1 MIEKDEEKIEIIKYL
16 YIQNITSV
24 ILIYM
29 DFINKY
35 LKTENNLIYSVFLY
49 ELICL
54 FIYILINQ
62 DKIEELKQY
71 NDYMYLHINGGEID
85 NYRNIMNK
93 DIHKITEL
101 DENSWKD
108 ILENLQENIG
118 ESQYCKTIGELNGEI
133 LNLVNKLNKMNS

>member
-1 MIEKDEEKIEIIKYL
+1 MI
-16 YIQNITSV
+16 
-24 ILIYM
+24 
-29 DFINKY
+29 
-35 LKTENNLIYSVFLY
+35 
-49 ELICL
+49 IC
-54 FIYILINQ
+54 IYILI
-62 DKIEELKQY
+62 
-71 NDYMYLHINGGEID
+71 GGEID

>member
-1 MIEKDEEKIEIIKYL
+1 M
-16 YIQNITSV
+16 
-24 ILIYM
+24 
-29 DFINKY
+29 
-35 LKTENNLIYSVFLY
+35 
-49 ELICL
+49 ICL
-54 FIYILINQ
+54 FIYIFINQ

-71 NDYMYLHINGGEID
+71 NDYMYLHINGSEID

-93 DIHKITEL
+93 DIHKITKL